1 MLTDERCTKAR
12 FPHRAPGVPVEFR
25 RRPLGPLNFWN
36 TMPMS
41 TTAECPL
48 SKRISSAIEKH
59 PHLTRR
65 KLQFEA
71 REGRV
76 TLRGTVSSYYQK
88 QMAQEAL
95 RRVDGVHEIENQL
108 EVTWI

>member
-1 MLTDERCTKAR
+1 MKEVSSAGNRVR
-12 FPHRAPGVPVEFR
+12 RAGRIP
-25 RRPLGPLNFWN
+25 PLELEPPQTLELL
-36 TMPMS
+36 PMS

-95 RRVDGVHEIENQL
+95 RRVDGVHEIENKL
-108 EVTWI
+108 EVTWM